1 MSETSNKFTVPE
13 SGVEIDRQLLFGHL
27 TLLLGFL
34 EFFVVV
40 NHDNQL
46 FLVAVTEVGE
56 DGGVPQGT
64 DPRLVLI

>member
-1 MSETSNKFTVPE
+1 M
-13 SGVEIDRQLLFGHL
+13 EIDRQLLFGHL

-46 FLVAVTEVGE
+46 FLVAVTKVRE